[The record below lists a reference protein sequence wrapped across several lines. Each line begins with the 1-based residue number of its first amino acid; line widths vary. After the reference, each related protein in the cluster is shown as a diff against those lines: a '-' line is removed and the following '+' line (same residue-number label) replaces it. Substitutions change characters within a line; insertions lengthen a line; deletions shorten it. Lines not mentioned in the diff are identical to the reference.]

1 VTARQRALWAVRRNP
16 PPGWAALFAY
26 ATPTGTRVRC
36 LLCGS
41 TGHGPCGRMTGT
53 PAPWQARCL
62 LGHTARCETCRRPFA
77 NRTALAGHQNC
88 KSHHACCTEHTTVP
102 EWANPFRRA
111 S

>member
-1 VTARQRALWAVRRNP
+1 MTARQRALWAVRKSP
-16 PPGWAALFAY
+16 PSDWALLFAY
-26 ATPTGTRVRC
+26 VGPQATRVRC

-41 TGHGPCGRMTGT
+41 TGYGPCGRMTGT

-62 LGHTARCETCRRPFA
+62 LGHPHRCETCRRPFSTA
-77 NRTALAGHQNC
+77 QGIASHRTC
-88 KSHHACCTEHTTVP
+88 KSHHACCQQHTTVP